1 MWFYSTKSKPKCQN
15 MKIKL
20 FYDLFIA
27 YGYLISNTV
36 FFYRSKNFFSFGR
49 SQCTIICLKYAF
61 KIREYSI
68 VPYFNKIHTIVAFIL
83 LWYL

>member
-27 YGYLISNTV
+27 YGYLISNTD
-36 FFYRSKNFFSFGR
+36 FF
-49 SQCTIICLKYAF
+49 Q
-61 KIREYSI
+61 SI
-68 VPYFNKIHTIVAFIL
+68 QELF
-83 LWYL
+83 